1 MVSASIHNF
10 RTSVK
15 SGAEKPWVRAFPIG
29 GAVGYGQGGSHH
41 HGDTLTTTAIRKRYE
56 RHADEFNK
64 HNLAP
69 VEYTENIGDGT
80 PRVRR
85 DHRLTSSAACG
96 SLELPNYRRRSRRLC
111 VAPQRE
117 KSGSSCF
124 CRLSTS
130 WGVGYILAE
139 QRPGVREAPA
149 AFDKPGSVVPPFLF
163 PNPEIIEVHH
173 V

>member
-1 MVSASIHNF
+1 M
-10 RTSVK
+10 
-15 SGAEKPWVRAFPIG
+15 
-29 GAVGYGQGGSHH
+29 GYGQGGSHP
-41 HGDTLTTTAIRKRYE
+41 HGDTLTAKAIRKRYE
-56 RHADEFNK
+56 RHADEFDK

-69 VEYTENIGDGT
+69 VEYTESIGDGT

-117 KSGSSCF
+117 KSGSFCF